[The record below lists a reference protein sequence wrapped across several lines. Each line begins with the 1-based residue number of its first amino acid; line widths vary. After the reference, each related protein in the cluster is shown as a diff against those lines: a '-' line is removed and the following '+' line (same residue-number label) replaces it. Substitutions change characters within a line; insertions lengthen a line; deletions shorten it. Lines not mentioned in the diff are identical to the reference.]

1 MTQPASSDVRVGSVL
16 RDTYEI
22 VSLLGKGGMGAVFL
36 ARHLRLKGKQVAIK
50 VLLNSASL
58 NPELYA
64 RFQRE
69 AEIASQLGHP
79 NIVEVIDFDTLPDG
93 TPFLVMEYLRGES
106 LEQRLERGPLPL
118 AETLGLTRQV
128 GSALQAAHRAGI
140 IHRDLKPANVFLVP
154 TDSGGVVGER
164 VKLLDFGISKM
175 VDSQTLQTQ
184 DSVLIGT
191 PQYMAPEQALGKNSE
206 IDARTDLFALGC
218 IVYEMLAGRPPFA
231 AEPGLSIVQVI
242 FRIVHMQP
250 EPLGSLCLEAP
261 ESVLSAVNR
270 ALSKTPDDRFV
281 DVAAFVAALTGTPL
295 RSLPGM
301 AMPASLAAR
310 NQVESAST
318 GRFGAEDLASTHMP
332 SSTARFATPSPA
344 AAGPTDELGLGSTHL
359 SVSPPT
365 PVSTARLSLA
375 PPPAPVVPS
384 PVAPAPVDA
393 PPPSSPP
400 ARHAMPKGVLAGAWL
415 VVLGALGAGAWW
427 FTRSPP
433 APLPAPPMVV
443 QAPVAPSAPVAPVPP
458 AEKAPEDPAAYPGQR
473 SPAPDPSPPTPRGTE
488 PDQGETVSAPV
499 GKSPSRK
506 PDRNVAKA
514 PMTAELRRL
523 LAKAEAALE
532 AEDANKLESVA
543 RELYRQ
549 DYALDSFGVQL
560 LAHCMRKD
568 LSNVNATWPKA
579 KAGHSIRHVRKYCR
593 QKGFDLK

>member
-318 GRFGAEDLASTHMP
+318 GRFGEEDLASTHMP
-332 SSTARFATPSPA
+332 SSTARFATPAPA
-344 AAGPTDELGLGSTHL
+344 AAAPTDELGLGSTHL
-359 SVSPPT
+359 SVAPSS
-365 PVSTARLSLA
+365 PVSTARLSMAA
-375 PPPAPVVPS
+375 P
-384 PVAPAPVDA
+384 APAPVPEVTPAPLDA
-393 PPPSSPP
+393 PPPRPP
-400 ARHAMPKGVLAGAWL
+400 LARHAMPKGVLAGAGL

-433 APLPAPPMVV
+433 APMTAPPVV
-443 QAPVAPSAPVAPVPP
+443 AQAPVAPSAPVAPTPP
-458 AEKAPEDPAAYPGQR
+458 TAKPPEDAAAYPGQR
-473 SPAPDPSPPTPRGTE
+473 TPSVDPSPPTPRGAE
-488 PDQGETVSAPV
+488 SDQGQTVAAPV
-499 GKSPSRK
+499 EKLPSRR
-506 PDRNVAKA
+506 PDKNIAKA
-514 PMTAELRRL
+514 PMTADLRQL
-523 LAKAEAALE
+523 LDKAEAALE

-543 RELYRQ
+543 RDLYRR
-549 DYALDSFGVQL
+549 DYVSDSFGVQL
-560 LAHCMRKD
+560 LAHCVRGD
-568 LSNVNATWPKA
+568 LSNVNATWPRA

-593 QKGFDLK
+593 KKGFDLK